1 MSEDKHHVWITDPDT
16 DDEVLD
22 EPEYPAVYTVRP
34 VLDEEGVDVVAFEAE
49 VETDG
54 YFPTTLAVVYTSSWT
69 SPEDALAALKRL
81 CELHAGAHVS
91 R

>member
-1 MSEDKHHVWITDPDT
+1 MSEETHTWITDPNT

-22 EPEYPAVYTVRP
+22 EPEYSAVYTVRA
-34 VLDEEGVDVVAFEAE
+34 VFDEEGVDVVAFEAE
-49 VETDG
+49 VETVG
-54 YFPTTLAVVYTSSWT
+54 YFPTTFATVYTSSWAV
-69 SPEDALAALKRL
+69 PEDARDALKRF